1 MLVQTPKLSMLFSEQ
16 VSFYDFIT
24 SLITGLNHFN
34 IWEFYVMIQVEV
46 ARTKASEESTKMYD
60 RVEKAQDE
68 SRSLD
73 ESLKGLTKE
82 LQTLNKEK
90 ETVEARRTE
99 AIKKKTKLEL
109 DENDF
114 KERMAGNIQSKVL
127 THICSYTLVGN
138 CTSVCI

>member
-1 MLVQTPKLSMLFSEQ
+1 
-16 VSFYDFIT
+16 
-24 SLITGLNHFN
+24 
-34 IWEFYVMIQVEV
+34 MIQVEV

>member
-1 MLVQTPKLSMLFSEQ
+1 MVQTEA
-16 VSFYDFIT
+16 
-24 SLITGLNHFN
+24 
-34 IWEFYVMIQVEV
+34 E
-46 ARTKASEESTKMYD
+46 RTKASEESTKMYD

-68 SRSLD
+68 CRSLD
-73 ESLKGLTKE
+73 ESLAGLTKE
-82 LQTLNKEK
+82 LQTMNNKK
-90 ETVEARRTE
+90 ETVEALKTE